1 MIYSATIEY
10 ALRALAH
17 IATLA
22 PGERVLARD
31 LAAITDIPRQFLGK
45 ILHRLARIDVLDS
58 AKGRGGGFKLARD
71 PEQLTVHDLVQAMDG
86 GDIAKICVLGL
97 DKCNDEQPCPMHD
110 EWLNFRRTLMERVY
124 SMTIADLG
132 RNLQAKRAANPE
144 AARLAAARPAD
155 APRAAAPRTPSE
167 PS

>member
-17 IATLA
+17 IATLE

-31 LAAITDIPRQFLGK
+31 LAEITDIPRQFLGK
-45 ILHRLARIDVLDS
+45 ILHRLARIEVLDS
-58 AKGRGGGFKLARD
+58 AKGRGGGFKLAKD
-71 PEQLTVHDLVQAMDG
+71 PESITVHELVAALNG
-86 GDIAKICVLGL
+86 GDIAKVCVLGL
-97 DKCNDEQPCPMHD
+97 DQCNDEQPCPMHD

-132 RNLQAKRAANPE
+132 RNLQAKRAANPQ
-144 AARLAAARPAD
+144 
-155 APRAAAPRTPSE
+155 AAPAAKLQSAPGAPQPAPETPTSD
-167 PS
+167 